1 MKRRKKKKKWNA
13 SQLDQLLTFSLG
25 VLSACLP

>member
-1 MKRRKKKKKWNA
+1 MKRRKKKKWNA
-13 SQLDQLLTFSLG
+13 SRLDQLLTFSLG